1 MTNSAQ
7 GICDIV
13 GVVPA
18 AGQGS
23 RIAQLPC
30 NKIGSR
36 SDG

>member
-7 GICDIV
+7 DICDIV

-23 RIAQLPC
+23 KIAQSVAE
-30 NKIGSR
+30 I
-36 SDG
+36 